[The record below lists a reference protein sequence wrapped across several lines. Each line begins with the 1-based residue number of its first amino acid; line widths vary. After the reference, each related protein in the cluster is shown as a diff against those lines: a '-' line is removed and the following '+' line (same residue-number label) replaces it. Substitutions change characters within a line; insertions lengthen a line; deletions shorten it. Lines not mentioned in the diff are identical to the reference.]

1 MAPLVLL
8 LLLLSLREY
17 SSAFN
22 SHGEI
27 LNQKHKLAP
36 CFLQR
41 NSADQLQHQQLQHQ
55 QLQQQR
61 RQIVLSSDI
70 HSHPGPTPSSASG
83 KKPRRVS
90 YPCTVCDRGVTKA
103 RKAVSCDACNR
114 WTHVKCSAS
123 ISLSKYES
131 CVREGGEIAFTCD
144 SCSFSTLPYNDD
156 AEVAAVSHSTHT
168 PFPALD
174 QSSPSPLSS
183 CPIPSTLTQKGLHLL
198 HANVR
203 SLLPKI
209 AEIQLLLNRTKTAV
223 FAATETWLDSTI
235 NDGEIKIPGF
245 NVI

>member
-55 QLQQQR
+55 QLQLQHQQLQQQR
-61 RQIVLSSDI
+61 RQILLSGDI

-90 YPCTVCDRGVTKA
+90 YPCTVCDKGVTKA
-103 RKAVSCDACNR
+103 SKAVSCDACNR

-123 ISLSKYES
+123 ISLSKYN
-131 CVREGGEIAFTCD
+131 AFAKEARLRSRATAAPFRLFPTMMTQKWRPFPIPPIPLSRPSISLPLPLFHPAPFLPPLLKKVCI
-144 SCSFSTLPYNDD
+144 FSTPTSVL
-156 AEVAAVSHSTHT
+156 
-168 PFPALD
+168 FF
-174 QSSPSPLSS
+174 QKSP
-183 CPIPSTLTQKGLHLL
+183 
-198 HANVR
+198 R
-203 SLLPKI
+203 
-209 AEIQLLLNRTKTAV
+209 
-223 FAATETWLDSTI
+223 
-235 NDGEIKIPGF
+235 F
-245 NVI
+245 NCF